1 MACER
6 HKINTLVVGGG
17 VAANNYM
24 RNKFKEEAES
34 RNPPLAKGMRGG
46 VRNIKVYFPG
56 KGLTLDNAAMIAGL
70 GYQLFKRGQ
79 RSNYYLD
86 TNS

>member
-1 MACER
+1 M
-6 HKINTLVVGGG
+6 
-17 VAANNYM
+17 AANNYL

-34 RNPPLAKGMRGG
+34 RNPPLTKGRRGG

-70 GYQLFKRGQ
+70 GYQLFKRGK
-79 RSNYYLD
+79 RSNYYL
-86 TNS
+86 NPNP